1 MQSKKDTVK
10 SILKSNKKVMEN
22 YFFMTVLQVLNSLF
36 YIIIYPYLIRTLGA
50 DSYGLYVF
58 AFSIVTYFT
67 TLISF
72 GFDLPGVKAI
82 AENIDNKTA
91 KERVLSNIFTAKIY
105 LAILSSAI
113 FIVLVLTIPSLQ
125 KNWLVFI
132 ICFGQ
137 SLTNIIFPQ
146 WYFQGIQRMRTVTYI
161 QLAFKL
167 ISLIFIF
174 IFIKKQDDIA
184 IFTLIVTLTS
194 LAGAMVAAL
203 IIRYKEGLKIYWS
216 SLTDVKLQAK
226 GALPFFGSNSIIVLK
241 QQSAAVL
248 LGAFFSMKDVA
259 LFDLAVKI
267 YTVPTILIASIN
279 SALFPKVVVLKN
291 ITSTIK
297 KIIKIENVIGVS
309 IFILLVLFG
318 KWIVMIMGGENMMES
333 YNLLVILGVGI
344 FAQLS
349 VGAICNFIFIPQNK
363 NSYILKDQIVA
374 MIVFFAVAIAGILL
388 KLGIFVIPLALTLSL
403 LSELVYTSGI
413 VVKYKMLRVG

>member
-248 LGAFFSMKDVA
+248 LGAFF
-259 LFDLAVKI
+259 
-267 YTVPTILIASIN
+267 
-279 SALFPKVVVLKN
+279 
-291 ITSTIK
+291 
-297 KIIKIENVIGVS
+297 
-309 IFILLVLFG
+309 
-318 KWIVMIMGGENMMES
+318 
-333 YNLLVILGVGI
+333 
-344 FAQLS
+344 Q
-349 VGAICNFIFIPQNK
+349 
-363 NSYILKDQIVA
+363 
-374 MIVFFAVAIAGILL
+374 
-388 KLGIFVIPLALTLSL
+388 
-403 LSELVYTSGI
+403 
-413 VVKYKMLRVG
+413 

>member
-1 MQSKKDTVK
+1 
-10 SILKSNKKVMEN
+10 
-22 YFFMTVLQVLNSLF
+22 
-36 YIIIYPYLIRTLGA
+36 
-50 DSYGLYVF
+50 
-58 AFSIVTYFT
+58 
-67 TLISF
+67 
-72 GFDLPGVKAI
+72 
-82 AENIDNKTA
+82 
-91 KERVLSNIFTAKIY
+91 
-105 LAILSSAI
+105 
-113 FIVLVLTIPSLQ
+113 
-125 KNWLVFI
+125 
-132 ICFGQ
+132 
-137 SLTNIIFPQ
+137 
-146 WYFQGIQRMRTVTYI
+146 
-161 QLAFKL
+161 
-167 ISLIFIF
+167 
-174 IFIKKQDDIA
+174 
-184 IFTLIVTLTS
+184 
-194 LAGAMVAAL
+194 
-203 IIRYKEGLKIYWS
+203 
-216 SLTDVKLQAK
+216 
-226 GALPFFGSNSIIVLK
+226 
-241 QQSAAVL
+241 
-248 LGAFFSMKDVA
+248 MKDVA